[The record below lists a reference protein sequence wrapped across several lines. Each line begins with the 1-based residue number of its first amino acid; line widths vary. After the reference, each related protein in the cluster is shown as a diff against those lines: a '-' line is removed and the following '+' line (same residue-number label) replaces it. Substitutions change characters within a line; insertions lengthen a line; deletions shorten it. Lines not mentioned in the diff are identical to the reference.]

1 MIGGDLLLTYVC
13 YGANVNR
20 LFSQADIGRS
30 GSVPKEAVLGF
41 GTWYY

>member
-1 MIGGDLLLTYVC
+1 MIRGDLLLTYVC
-13 YGANVNR
+13 YGTNVYS
-20 LFSQADIGRS
+20 LFCQADIGRS